1 MLCLFSD
8 CTEMTMTERNRQKNT
23 MKRKDATKLL
33 DGFNSPWSAS
43 YSQSHQEIQVIAMLC
58 WKTACRHAHSL
69 CRLIGFQSV
78 VSEEVNSVPGCNST
92 NTLGYTHSDSWV
104 WDAVVHISW
113 HRMHWDF
120 NIVEYTEYITV
131 HPSDNLK
138 KQLTKS
144 LHQRW
149 PVGLWNK
156 HLGQCCRSPE
166 RKFKMD
172 CYIKCENC
180 NRKLAGPSL
189 FWHMQKPPTHRDLSV
204 SFRGTAAAG
213 HGEN

>member
-1 MLCLFSD
+1 MHMLCLFSD

-120 NIVEYTEYITV
+120 NIVEYTEYIILKNSWQKASTKDDL
-131 HPSDNLK
+131 SACGTNIWDNAAAP
-138 KQLTKS
+138 QRQS
-144 LHQRW
+144 L
-149 PVGLWNK
+149 
-156 HLGQCCRSPE
+156 
-166 RKFKMD
+166 KMD